1 MPKKEIKQE
10 NKNSV
15 VLMYAI
21 LGAMV
26 FILGIIVVW
35 KFFV

>member
-1 MPKKEIKQE
+1 MPKNEIKKE

-15 VLMYAI
+15 VLMYAV
-21 LGAMV
+21 LGAMI

-35 KFFV
+35 KFFM